1 MMTSTCMVWDSWACQ
16 QLQMPSQ
23 ASDGER
29 EGKARAPGTCA
40 STGLGNRWP
49 QPAFPRCGFRLRPGR
64 EVLPRTDET
73 TEGQRVEGSVPGQG
87 AGQESSESSSPGILN
102 PKASVLVLLFS
113 HFIHSVSLALSFPP
127 DVILSQP
134 LTGSLAASP
143 LSLLPLLRPLWG
155 RASFSQWLPPGA
167 HAHVS
172 GADVTSAGGLQ
183 CTPICPEPLMGARK
197 GAARP
202 AEAQPSVPPRPLQLK
217 TSLWGFS

>member
-1 MMTSTCMVWDSWACQ
+1 M
-16 QLQMPSQ
+16 
-23 ASDGER
+23 
-29 EGKARAPGTCA
+29 
-40 STGLGNRWP
+40 
-49 QPAFPRCGFRLRPGR
+49 
-64 EVLPRTDET
+64 
-73 TEGQRVEGSVPGQG
+73 EGSVPGQG
-87 AGQESSESSSPGILN
+87 AGQESSESSSPGVLT

-134 LTGSLAASP
+134 LTGSLAASH